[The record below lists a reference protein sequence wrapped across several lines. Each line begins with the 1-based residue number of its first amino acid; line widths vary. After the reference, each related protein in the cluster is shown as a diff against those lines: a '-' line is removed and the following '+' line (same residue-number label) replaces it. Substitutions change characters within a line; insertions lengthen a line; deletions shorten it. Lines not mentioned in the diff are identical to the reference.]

1 VTRLAIAA
9 ALAGAAISGLAGCA
23 GPSQA
28 QQATTAR
35 AGRAQLSLA
44 ADDRMLAVPAG
55 RAILGSTS
63 EERTA
68 ASDDYVGTS
77 DPEAAA
83 PRPTFDDEADRH
95 AAMVA
100 AFRIDLMPVTQAQY
114 AEFVVEEH
122 VTAPS
127 VDAAA
132 WRAEGFTEDFAPQV
146 ARFTWTAGRPPD
158 RREDHPVVL
167 VSWLE
172 AGRYC
177 AWRGELRG
185 RALRLPT
192 ADEFEK
198 AARGDS
204 GLAYPWGN
212 LFEASKLNSA
222 VQKLGDTAPVGS
234 YPAGASPYGALDMA
248 GNVLQWTQTS
258 GATPDDA
265 VVKGS
270 AWDDPG
276 GIGRG
281 ASQSQRKKT
290 ARQVR
295 VGFRCAGAVS
305 AP

>member
-1 VTRLAIAA
+1 VRHLVI
-9 ALAGAAISGLAGCA
+9 ALAACSAAPTA
-23 GPSQA
+23 A
-28 QQATTAR
+28 QQATSAR
-35 AGRAQLSLA
+35 IARAQLSLA
-44 ADDRMLAVPAG
+44 ADDRMIVIPAG
-55 RAILGSTS
+55 RYIAGSTP

-68 ASDDYVGTS
+68 ACDDYLRTAG
-77 DPEAAA
+77 DDAA
-83 PRPTFDDEADRH
+83 RTQRWFDREADRH
-95 AAMVA
+95 VA
-100 AFRIDLMPVTQAQY
+100 TLPAFRIDLMPVTQAQY
-114 AEFVVEEH
+114 AEFVVEER
-122 VTAPS
+122 VAAPS

-132 WRAEGFTEDFAPQV
+132 WRAEGFAQDFAPEV
-146 ARFTWTAGRPPD
+146 ARFTWIAGRPPNG
-158 RREDHPVVL
+158 REDHPVVL

-185 RALRLPT
+185 QALRLPT
-192 ADEFEK
+192 ADEYEK

-222 VQKLGDTAPVGS
+222 VQKLGDTAPAGT

-248 GNVLQWTQTS
+248 GNVLQWTATP
-258 GATPDDA
+258 GTTPDDA

-270 AWDDPG
+270 AWDDPA

-295 VGFRCAGAVS
+295 VGFRCAGQVT